1 VPGKI
6 VIGFDGTDSGED
18 ALALGMLLAR
28 ATRAVPLVTVVHPQE
43 YPIGVGRVDAEW
55 VAYMHEQAQEL
66 LRCARRVLGDGVE
79 ADYRTVSAASESR
92 GLHELAE
99 QEQAELVVV
108 GSSHRGPLGRTYPGS
123 TGDRLLQG
131 SACPV
136 AVAPRGL
143 REQPPADLATIAV
156 AFIDTPDGHEA
167 LTFAAALAERSGA
180 RLRVMTVVPPRA
192 EVFAPVIGQDAEE
205 AYAARMRE
213 AYRRALDDALAGLR
227 DRVQATGELLEGD
240 VVDTP
245 TMIDRRDA
253 DLLVCGSRAYGPL
266 RRVLL
271 GGVSSRLLRRAR
283 CPVLVVPRGAEI
295 TVNAA
300 LWGQAADTARA

>member
-1 VPGKI
+1 VPATI

-28 ATRAVPLVTVVHPQE
+28 ATGDVPLVAVIHPQE

-55 VAYMHEQAQEL
+55 VAFMHERAEQL
-66 LRCARRVLGDGVE
+66 LGRARRLLG
-79 ADYRTVSAASESR
+79 ADAGAEFREVSAPSESR

-99 QEQAELVVV
+99 RERAELVVV

-143 REQPPADLATIAV
+143 REAPPERLAVIAV
-156 AFIDTPDGHEA
+156 AFLDTPDAGHA
-167 LTFAAALAERSGA
+167 LEVAAGLAERVGA
-180 RLRVMTVVPPRA
+180 RLRLVSVMPRPA
-192 EVFAPVIGQDAEE
+192 EVYLPVVGRDAEE
-205 AYAARMRE
+205 AFVASSRE
-213 AYRRALDDALAGLR
+213 LFRRALDEAL
-227 DRVQATGELLEGD
+227 DRVGERVAAEAELLEGN
-240 VVDTP
+240 VVDTLA
-245 TMIDRRDA
+245 TLDRRDA

-271 GGVSSRLLRRAR
+271 GGVSSRLLRRSAL
-283 CPVLVVPRGAEI
+283 PLLVVPRAGD
-295 TVNAA
+295 AA
-300 LWGQAADTARA
+300 GP

>member
-28 ATRAVPLVTVVHPQE
+28 ATRAVPLVAVVHPQE

-55 VAYMHEQAQEL
+55 VAFMHEQAEQL
-66 LRCARRVLGDGVE
+66 LGRARRLLGEDAV
-79 ADYRTVSAASESR
+79 ADYREVSAPSESR

-99 QEQAELVVV
+99 QERAGLVVV
-108 GSSHRGPLGRTYPGS
+108 GSSHRAPLGRTWPGS

-143 REQPPADLATIAV
+143 RERPPEGLGTIAV
-156 AFIDTPDGHEA
+156 AFLDTPEA
-167 LTFAAALAERSGA
+167 HRALEVAVELAERVGA
-180 RLRVMTVVPPRA
+180 RLRLVSVMPRPA
-192 EVFAPVIGQDAEE
+192 EVLMPVVGRDAEE
-205 AYAARMRE
+205 AFVASTRE
-213 AYRRALDDALAGLR
+213 LFQRALDQAVA
-227 DRVQATGELLEGD
+227 RVGDQVEAAAELLEGD
-240 VVDTP
+240 VVDSLATL
-245 TMIDRRDA
+245 DRRDA
-253 DLLVCGSRAYGPL
+253 DLLVCGSRGYGPV

-271 GGVSSRLLRRAR
+271 GGVSSRLLRRSAL
-283 CPVLVVPRGAEI
+283 PLLVVPRSGHPAEP
-295 TVNAA
+295 
-300 LWGQAADTARA
+300 

>member
-1 VPGKI
+1 VPAKI

-28 ATRAVPLVTVVHPQE
+28 ATGDVPLVAVIHPQE

-55 VAYMHEQAQEL
+55 VAYMRERAEQL
-66 LRCARRVLGDGVE
+66 LGRARRLLG
-79 ADYRTVSAASESR
+79 ADAGAEFREVSAPSESR

-99 QEQAELVVV
+99 RERAELVVV

-143 REQPPADLATIAV
+143 REAPPERLAVIAV
-156 AFIDTPDGHEA
+156 AFLDTPDAGHA
-167 LTFAAALAERSGA
+167 LEVAAGLAERVGA
-180 RLRVMTVVPPRA
+180 RLRLVSVMPRPA
-192 EVFAPVIGQDAEE
+192 EVYLPVVGRDAEE
-205 AYAARMRE
+205 AFVASSRE
-213 AYRRALDDALAGLR
+213 LFRRALDEAL
-227 DRVQATGELLEGD
+227 DRVGEGVAAEAELLEGD
-240 VVDTP
+240 VVDTLA
-245 TMIDRRDA
+245 TLDRRDA

-271 GGVSSRLLRRAR
+271 GGVSSRLLRRSAL
-283 CPVLVVPRGAEI
+283 PLLIVPRAGDVA
-295 TVNAA
+295 
-300 LWGQAADTARA
+300 GP